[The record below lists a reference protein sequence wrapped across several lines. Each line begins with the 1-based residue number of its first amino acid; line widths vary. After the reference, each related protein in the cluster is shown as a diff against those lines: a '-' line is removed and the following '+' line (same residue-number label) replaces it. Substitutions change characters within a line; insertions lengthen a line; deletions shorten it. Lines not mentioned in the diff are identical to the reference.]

1 MPAAEAAG
9 RNPEFRGADPSPASL
24 PPAAVPYLPRGVRMM
39 RDAAGEGFMLL
50 APERVFTLDG
60 PAAAILVELDGTS
73 SIAAIAAR
81 LAERYRAP
89 RERVEADIRAMLA
102 ELMLKGVVAVREAGP

>member
-1 MPAAEAAG
+1 MAAAEVAERSPA
-9 RNPEFRGADPSPASL
+9 FRGADPSRAPL

-60 PAAAILVELDGTS
+60 PAAAILAELDGAS

-89 RERVEADIRAMLA
+89 QARVEADIRAMLA
-102 ELMLKGVVAVREAGP
+102 DLMLKGVVAVRETGP